1 VPPFLQSLAG
11 RRQFIVYRLVP
22 TDSGAVDKIPVD
34 PDTLDNLD
42 AQSPENWLLPET
54 AWAIS
59 ERLGAGFG
67 VGLVIVEGSGLGCI
81 DIDHCLDRSTGMWSE
96 HSAKM
101 CARFHGSAVE
111 ISQSGESLH
120 ILFSYSGTVAP
131 HRVKNAAT
139 RTECYTR
146 KRFIALTFRDM
157 VGDVLLDQT
166 AALLWTLAE
175 MFPPAPEH
183 EVDPEWTETPVAAW
197 FGPTDD
203 DELIDV
209 MLRSRGSPH
218 ALFGKG
224 VTLQQLWNSDDA
236 ALAQAFPPNK
246 PLDAFDRSSADQAL
260 FNHLAFY
267 TGSDCERM
275 LRLARRSA
283 LARDKWERPDY
294 ISRTV
299 IRSASE
305 CRNWYSR
312 GSRTSPPAPTLTAA
326 IEIGHVAES
335 DAPQASAPV
344 EGEFSPGDYLT
355 VPEQHRLFAGCV
367 WVRDVDQILIPDGSR
382 LDRPQ
387 FDSTFGGFEFSV
399 SATEQKPITSAWE
412 CFTKSRLTAFPKVHS
427 DIFMPTR
434 GANEIFELEG
444 RRYVNTFVPVP
455 IERKAGDVT
464 PFLDHLRRLIP
475 NDRDREIALS
485 FFKFIVQYPGRKARW
500 ALFVQGVQG
509 NGKSLISNV
518 LSRAVGRIYCH
529 PAKASQLGS
538 KFNSV
543 YHGKILITVE
553 DMHVAE
559 DKALQWESLKPMIT
573 EEYGEVEFKGVD
585 RLSRFLPFNIIL
597 NSNYRD
603 ALPASD
609 NERRI
614 APIFTAQQHKSHL
627 ARDGLTPQYFIDLFR
642 WLDAGGW
649 AICAE
654 YLYTSPIP
662 DEFNPAK
669 LATVAPVTSSTH
681 EAVSESRGSAEQ
693 EVLEAIAEGREGFRG
708 GWVAGHKLNDLLATI
723 GKAKAINRNR
733 RVDMLRSLGYV
744 PHPGLAG
751 GRPAARLADGAL
763 PVLFIRVGHPH
774 AVAGLTEAQIVACFV
789 DAQRS

>member
-1 VPPFLQSLAG
+1 MPPFLQSLAG

-22 TDSGAVDKIPVD
+22 AASGATDKIPVD
-34 PDTLDNLD
+34 PDTLENLD
-42 AQSPENWLLPET
+42 AQSPANWLLPET

-59 ERLGAGFG
+59 QRLGAGFG
-67 VGLVIVEGSGLGCI
+67 VGLVIVEGSGLACI
-81 DIDHCLDRSTGMWSE
+81 DIDHCLDRATGTWSE
-96 HSAKM
+96 HSAM
-101 CARFHGSAVE
+101 LCQRFAGSAVE
-111 ISQSGESLH
+111 VSQSGESLH
-120 ILFSYSGTVAP
+120 ILFSYVGALDP
-131 HRVKNAAT
+131 HRTKHAAT

-146 KRFIALTFRDM
+146 KRFIALTFDRM

-166 AALLWTLAE
+166 PALLWTLAE

-183 EVDPEWTETPVAAW
+183 EIDPEWTEGPVPGW
-197 FGPTDD
+197 FGPLDD
-203 DELIDV
+203 DELIAV
-209 MLRSRGSPH
+209 MGRARGSPH

-224 VTLQQLWNSDDA
+224 VTLQHLWEADA
-236 ALAQAFPPNK
+236 DALSQAFPPNK
-246 PLDAFDRSSADQAL
+246 PHDAFDRSSADQAL

-275 LRLARRSA
+275 LRVARRSA

-305 CRNWYSR
+305 CKNWYSR
-312 GSRTSPPAPTLTAA
+312 GGKSAPGPVLAAEVSLGTVAEPAPT
-326 IEIGHVAES
+326 E
-335 DAPQASAPV
+335 APAPV
-344 EGEFSPGDYLT
+344 VDDFAPGDYMT

-367 WVRDVDQILIPDGSR
+367 WVCDVDKILTREGDR

-387 FDSTFGGFEFSV
+387 FDTLFGGFDFSV
-399 SATEQKPITSAWE
+399 SATEQKPINSAWE
-412 CFTKSRLTAFPKVHS
+412 CFTKSRLTFFPKVDS

-434 GANEIFELEG
+434 GANEIFSLEG
-444 RRYVNTFVPVP
+444 RTYVNTFVPVP
-455 IERKAGDVT
+455 IERQVGDPA
-464 PFLDHLRRLIP
+464 PFLDHLRRLVP
-475 NDRDREIALS
+475 NDRDREILLS
-485 FFKFIVQYPGRKARW
+485 FFKFVVQYPGRKARW
-500 ALFVQGVQG
+500 ALFIQGVQG
-509 NGKSLISNV
+509 NGKSL
-518 LSRAVGRIYCH
+518 LSTILTRAVGRRYTH

-585 RLSRFLPFNIIL
+585 RLSRFLPFNTVL

-627 ARDGLTPQYFIDLFR
+627 ARDGLTPAYFIALVD
-642 WLDAGGW
+642 WLEAGGY
-649 AICAE
+649 AICSH
-654 YLYTSPIP
+654 YLATSPIP
-662 DEFNPAK
+662 DEFNPAR
-669 LATVAPVTSSTH
+669 LATVAPVTSSTG

-708 GWVAGHKLNDLLATI
+708 GWVAGHKLNDLLAAI
-723 GKAKAINRNR
+723 GKAKAISRNR
-733 RVDMLRSLGYV
+733 RVDMLRALGYV

-751 GRPAARLADGAL
+751 GRPQARLADGSL
-763 PVLFIRVGHPH
+763 PVLFIQPGHPH
-774 AVAGLTEAQIVACFV
+774 AAPGLSEAQIVACFA
-789 DAQRS
+789 DAQRV